1 MVDLTVSI
9 ATTNHCQMVR
19 DCLESIYGGTKSLS
33 LEVFVIDSG
42 SVDGTIAMLAKDFPQ
57 VKRIRNERF
66 PGFSA
71 VHNQALRQATGRHV
85 MILNDDTLVEPGA
98 LDRIVSFL
106 DAHPEVGAVGPYL
119 VNRDGTHQISS
130 YVGFPSLWSEIFTRA
145 APISWLWDRRRQSMP
160 ANRDYINHYGTYN
173 GKPTE
178 VRRVK
183 HLMGAC
189 IAVPRSVLD
198 SVGLLDEGFFLS
210 YEDQDWCKRIDDAGK
225 QVIYFPE
232 SRVVHFGN
240 VTTRN
245 VEHFGRIFIESRL
258 RFQQK
263 HFGRISAAIIRPLF
277 SGIALVNKGW
287 SKVLMFRRRLLS
299 ARSA

>member
-1 MVDLTVSI
+1 MVDLSVSI

-19 DCLESIYGGTKSLS
+19 DCLKSIYDGTRSVS

-42 SVDGTIAMLAKDFPQ
+42 STDGTVEMLTKEFPQ
-57 VKRIRNERF
+57 VTLIQNERF

-85 MILNDDTLVEPGA
+85 MILNDDTLVEPEA
-98 LDRIVSFL
+98 LDRIVRFL

-130 YVGFPSLWSEIFTRA
+130 YVGFPSLWSEIFTRT
-145 APISWLWDRRRQSMP
+145 APISWLWDRRRHQMP
-160 ANRDYINHYGTYN
+160 VDRDYINHYGTYN

-189 IAVPRSVLD
+189 IAVPRSVLTD
-198 SVGLLDEGFFLS
+198 VGLLDDGFFLS
-210 YEDQDWCKRIDDAGK
+210 YEDQDWCKRIDDAGR
-225 QVIYFPE
+225 QVVYFPE

-240 VTTRN
+240 ETTRN
-245 VEHFGRIFIESRL
+245 VEHFGKIFLDSRY
-258 RFQQK
+258 RFQRK
-263 HFGRISAAIIRPLF
+263 HFGRTSAAITRVLF
-277 SGIALVNKGW
+277 AGIGLVNRTW
-287 SKVLMFRRRLLS
+287 SKALTYRRRLL
-299 ARSA
+299 AAMDA